1 MACRIG
7 VIDYKTSNI
16 NSVVGILKLANADVK
31 VVSDLHEFE
40 NFDKIVL
47 PGVGSFGSAVDYLKN
62 SELDKAIIREANNN
76 KYILGICLGMQL
88 LADYSEESPS
98 KKGLSLIPGKVK
110 KINNIGSKQ
119 LRIPH
124 IGWNEIKKEIETPIL
139 KNISDAIDFY
149 FVHSYYLDTDKKY
162 VVARTVYCNNF
173 CSVVQKNNI
182 FGCQFH
188 PEKSLKSGLKLI
200 KNFVDL

>member
-47 PGVGSFGSAVDYLKN
+47 PGVGSFGSAIDYLKN
-62 SELDKAIIREANNN
+62 SELDKEIIREANNN

-88 LADYSEESPS
+88 LADYSEESPL
-98 KKGLSLIPGKVK
+98 KKGLGLIPGKVK
-110 KINNIGSKQ
+110 KINNINSRNF
-119 LRIPH
+119 RIPH
-124 IGWNEIKKEIETPIL
+124 IGWNEIKKEFETPIL

-149 FVHSYYLDTDKKY
+149 FVHSYYLDIDKKY
-162 VVARTVYCNNF
+162 VVARTMYCNNF

-182 FGCQFH
+182 IGCQFH